1 MSLIHGGNVWEAGRK
16 SRQRFDR
23 FLDFSSNINPCGPS
37 PGVREALRTGFKKII
52 YYPDPDYIRLKE
64 ALARFLGINST
75 SILVGNGLSQIIDLV
90 TRVHDFREAV
100 ILNPTYREYE
110 LACLKSGI
118 SVTNLAFR
126 EKNNFEVE
134 SEKLYEMLDKKR
146 NVLVFFCNPNNPT
159 GVLIPR
165 PFLETLLKKIS
176 SRGHWLIV
184 DEAFIDFSPGGRE
197 DSLRPLVNKYPR
209 LLVLWSLTKIF
220 SIPGLRLG
228 VAIANKKI
236 TERLEEIVSPWSV
249 NIMAEE
255 AALASLNDKA
265 FLEKTRSWINREREY
280 LFINLKRFNTL
291 KVYPSQAN
299 FFLLKIMAK
308 NMSAGKLAKALFAH
322 KILIRDCSNFR
333 SLDEHFFRVAI
344 KDRASNRRLISAL
357 TRILHA
363 LR

>member
-1 MSLIHGGNVWEAGRK
+1 MNLSLKHGGNVWEAGRE
-16 SRQRFDR
+16 SHRRFDR
-23 FLDFSSNINPCGPS
+23 FLDFSSNINPWGPP
-37 PGVREALRTGFKKII
+37 PGVREALQRGLNKII

-64 ALARFLGINST
+64 VLAKFLEVDPA

-90 TRVHDFREAV
+90 TRLQGLREAV

-110 LACLKSGI
+110 FSCLKSRLP
-118 SVTNLAFR
+118 VRNLKLR
-126 EKNNFEVE
+126 EKNNFELE
-134 SEKLYEMLDKKR
+134 AEKFYEILDKKKES
-146 NVLVFFCNPNNPT
+146 LIFFCNPNNPT
-159 GVLIPR
+159 GTLIPR
-165 PFLETLLKKIS
+165 PFFEGLLKKVLS
-176 SRGHWLIV
+176 KRHWLVV
-184 DEAFIDFSPGGRE
+184 DEAFIDFSPRGRG
-197 DSLRPLVNKYPR
+197 DSLMPLVNKYPG
-209 LLVLWSLTKIF
+209 LVVLWSLTKIF

-228 VAIANKKI
+228 VAVANKKI
-236 TERLEEIVSPWSV
+236 IKKFEKIVSPWSV

-255 AALASLNDKA
+255 AALVSLNDKV
-265 FLEKTRSWINREREY
+265 FLEKTRQWIKREREY
-280 LFINLKRFNTL
+280 LFINLKRFNSL

-357 TRILHA
+357 TKHLD
-363 LR
+363 